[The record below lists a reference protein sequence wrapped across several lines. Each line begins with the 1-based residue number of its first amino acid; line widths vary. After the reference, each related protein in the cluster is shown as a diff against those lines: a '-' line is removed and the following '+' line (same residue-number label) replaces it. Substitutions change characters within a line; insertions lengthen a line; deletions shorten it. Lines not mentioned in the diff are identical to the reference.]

1 MTSGVTQGSIL
12 EHNLFNIFA
21 NDRKETT
28 ARPLVRFVEVE
39 RGATAGADLL
49 HGGPTLEQS
58 ATCVR
63 DLR

>member
-49 HGGPTLEQS
+49 HG
-58 ATCVR
+58 
-63 DLR
+63 